1 MTWKREI
8 QVCMPNEREP
18 EKKLKLRP
26 RGLDEKA
33 QDPEQPEESLEVL
46 EDKSDT
52 KNRKWN
58 NRIRQSGIK
67 FPAKM
72 VSKTLKDSS
81 SSGDGDDESSLGEGE
96 AASGQDSKNIVPEAP
111 ADRSLKSEGWESSV
125 SPAAVTG
132 AEVGSPEVKKPNL
145 QDMGRVNRRKAV
157 KRIRLIYALALAV
170 VASVLCSIV
179 FWNLGFGA
187 GVVSSI
193 EEETK
198 ERVTVSKEFLAD
210 LDQALADLRDGETDK
225 AVKKL
230 RELEGAKTGVASLTY
245 LLAVAAVQNGDISLA
260 EAKTAESIS
269 KRERIS
275 DSLALQAV
283 LETQKRS
290 DPSRQKFGD
299 TRPRTEALL
308 RQSML
313 ADEAN
318 PFPMVELATLLRY
331 QKRADEAL
339 ALLRGARS
347 RLNPVDSPS
356 VVDVTIAL
364 ATLQETPDNQ
374 LPQIAEPGKDLVSAF
389 SAAYVAMRKGDFD
402 RAVDLAKTARKM
414 AAADLFD
421 YLINDPAIRR
431 YAGEPKLRE
440 FFQ

>member
-1 MTWKREI
+1 
-8 QVCMPNEREP
+8 MPSESES
-18 EKKLKLRP
+18 EKKLKLRLP
-26 RGLDEKA
+26 GLDEKD
-33 QDPEQPEESLEVL
+33 QDLEQPEESSGVQ

-52 KNRKWN
+52 KKLKRN
-58 NRIRQSGIK
+58 NRFRQSGTK

-72 VSKTLKDSS
+72 VSKPLKGSS
-81 SSGDGDDESSLGEGE
+81 SSGEGSGDPSSGEGKTE
-96 AASGQDSKNIVPEAP
+96 PATLHGQDPKGVESGAPTSNAFKPEGWWTSFFPPPVTGKEAERPESKNLGLDE
-111 ADRSLKSEGWESSV
+111 
-125 SPAAVTG
+125 
-132 AEVGSPEVKKPNL
+132 
-145 QDMGRVNRRKAV
+145 MRRAIRRRAV
-157 KRIRLIYALALAV
+157 KRIRLIYALIAAL
-170 VASVLCSIV
+170 VASVLCSVV

-187 GVVSSI
+187 GVVSLI

-210 LDQALADLRDGETDK
+210 LDQALADLRAGETDK

-245 LLAVAAVQNGDISLA
+245 LLAVAAVQNGDIPLA

-308 RQSML
+308 RQAML

-347 RLNPVDSPS
+347 RLNPVDSHS
-356 VVDVTIAL
+356 VVDVTIEL
-364 ATLQETPDNQ
+364 ATLQETPDDQ

-389 SAAYVAMRKGDFD
+389 SAAYAAMRKGDFD
-402 RAVDLAKTARKM
+402 RAADIAKTARKM